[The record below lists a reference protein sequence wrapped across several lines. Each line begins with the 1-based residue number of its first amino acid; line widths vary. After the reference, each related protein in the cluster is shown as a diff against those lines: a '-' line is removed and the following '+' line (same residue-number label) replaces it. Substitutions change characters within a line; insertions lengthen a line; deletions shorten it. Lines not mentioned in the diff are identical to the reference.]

1 MIFLSYDFALN
12 DSAKNLLIWIEIT
25 KSLSQTNTAMFR
37 RLSNIFRGFLG
48 LFVSG
53 LEKRNPEALLE
64 LEKENLR
71 KQIAQFNQGLSA
83 HAGLCEKLIS
93 QVKRQEAEEQDL
105 KAKAAAN
112 LRAGNQRLA
121 GEIALELQRVRREL
135 ADNRAQLGD
144 AEKTYKELVLSRDI
158 AIKTARS
165 KIESLRK
172 DLDSMKM
179 NKALAEMNEM
189 ASGMLTTI
197 GGSGDT
203 LDRLHQM
210 VEEENTKAAGRA
222 RVARDSIDTTRFQE
236 KAAER
241 EALEDIALADL
252 AAELGMAVPSNAPP
266 ATTEVRKEMTPE

>member
-1 MIFLSYDFALN
+1 
-12 DSAKNLLIWIEIT
+12 
-25 KSLSQTNTAMFR
+25 MFR

-53 LEKRNPEALLE
+53 LEKRSPEALLE

-71 KQIAQFNQGLSA
+71 TQITKFNQGLAA
-83 HAGLCEKLIS
+83 HAGLCEKLIA
-93 QVKRQEAEEQDL
+93 QVKRQEGEEQDL

-121 GEIALELQRVRREL
+121 GEVALELQRVRKDL

-144 AEKTYKELVLSRDI
+144 AEKTYQELVSSRDT
-158 AIKTARS
+158 AIKSARA
-165 KIESLRK
+165 KIEALRK
-172 DLDSMKM
+172 DLDSLKM

-189 ASGMLTTI
+189 ASGMLGQI

-210 VEEENTKAAGRA
+210 VQDENAKAAGRS
-222 RVARDSIDTTRFQE
+222 RVARDSVGADRFKEQ
-236 KAAER
+236 AAEH
-241 EALEDIALADL
+241 EALADMALADL
-252 AAELGMAVPSNAPP
+252 AAELGMAVQGPG
-266 ATTEVRKEMTPE
+266 TEPGTDVKKEMTPQ

>member
-1 MIFLSYDFALN
+1 
-12 DSAKNLLIWIEIT
+12 
-25 KSLSQTNTAMFR
+25 MFR

-48 LFVSG
+48 LFISG

-71 KQIAQFNQGLSA
+71 TQIAQFNQGLSA

-93 QVKRQEAEEQDL
+93 QVKRQEAEEQSL
-105 KAKAAAN
+105 KAKASAN

-121 GEIALELQRVRREL
+121 GEIALELQRIRKDL
-135 ADNRAQLGD
+135 ADNRSQLTD
-144 AEKTYKELVLSRDI
+144 AEITYKDLVLSRD
-158 AIKTARS
+158 TAMKVARE

-189 ASGMLTTI
+189 ASGMLTQI

-222 RVARDSIDTTRFQE
+222 RVARDSIDTTRFKE
-236 KAAER
+236 KASER

-252 AAELGMAVPSNAPP
+252 AAELGMAVPGAEAPAP
-266 ATTEVRKEMTPE
+266 VGEIKKEMNPG

>member
-1 MIFLSYDFALN
+1 
-12 DSAKNLLIWIEIT
+12 
-25 KSLSQTNTAMFR
+25 MFR
-37 RLSNIFRGFLG
+37 RLANIFRGFLG

-64 LEKENLR
+64 LEQENLR
-71 KQIAQFNQGLSA
+71 TQIAQFNQGLTT

-93 QVKRQEAEEQDL
+93 QVKRQQAEEQDL

-121 GEIALELQRVRREL
+121 GEIALELQRVRKDL
-135 ADNRAQLGD
+135 AENQAQLAD
-144 AEKTYKELVLSRDI
+144 AEKTYKDLVASRDT
-158 AIKTARS
+158 AIKTARD

-189 ASGMLTTI
+189 ASGMLTQI

-203 LDRLHQM
+203 LDRLSKM
-210 VEEENTKAAGRA
+210 VDEENTKAAGRA
-222 RVARDSIDTTRFQE
+222 RVARDSLDTSHFKEQ
-236 KAAER
+236 ASER
-241 EALEDIALADL
+241 EALQDIALADL
-252 AAELGMAVPSNAPP
+252 AAELGMPVPTAATPARTTPAAP
-266 ATTEVRKEMTPE
+266 AEVKKEMTPQ

>member
-1 MIFLSYDFALN
+1 VTIPN
-12 DSAKNLLIWIEIT
+12 QQENH
-25 KSLSQTNTAMFR
+25 AMFR

-53 LEKRNPEALLE
+53 LVKRNPEALLE

-71 KQIAQFNQGLSA
+71 NQIAQFNQGLSA

-121 GEIALELQRVRREL
+121 GEIALELQRIRKDL
-135 ADNRAQLGD
+135 ADNRAQLND
-144 AEKTYKELVLSRDI
+144 AEKTYKELVMSRDT
-158 AIKTARS
+158 AIKTARA
-165 KIESLRK
+165 KMEALRK
-172 DLDSMKM
+172 DLDGLKM

-210 VEEENTKAAGRA
+210 VDEENTKAAGRA
-222 RVARDSIDTTRFQE
+222 RVARDSLDTTRFKE
-236 KAAER
+236 KASER
-241 EALEDIALADL
+241 EALEDMALADL
-252 AAELGMAVPSNAPP
+252 AAELGMPVPDASASAP
-266 ATTEVRKEMTPE
+266 AGEIKKEMTPQ

>member
-1 MIFLSYDFALN
+1 
-12 DSAKNLLIWIEIT
+12 
-25 KSLSQTNTAMFR
+25 MFR

-48 LFVSG
+48 LFISD

-93 QVKRQEAEEQDL
+93 QVKRQEAEEKDL

-121 GEIALELQRVRREL
+121 GEIALELQRIRKDL
-135 ADNRAQLGD
+135 ADNRSQLND
-144 AEKTYKELVLSRDI
+144 AEKTYKELVLSRDT
-158 AIKTARS
+158 AMKTARA
-165 KIESLRK
+165 KIEALRK
-172 DLDSMKM
+172 DLDGMKM

-222 RVARDSIDTTRFQE
+222 RVARDSLDTTRFKEQ
-236 KAAER
+236 ASER

-252 AAELGMAVPSNAPP
+252 AAELGMSVPGLEAPTP
-266 ATTEVRKEMTPE
+266 VGEIKKEMNPG

>member
-1 MIFLSYDFALN
+1 MRLPATLLLAACGTFAIPAMSSTPASPAAASTATAAATPQRLTLEAITGDTPLSGPTLVQPKFSPDGARVTFL
-12 DSAKNLLIWIEIT
+12 K
-25 KSLSQTNTAMFR
+25 
-37 RLSNIFRGFLG
+37 G
-48 LFVSG
+48 
-53 LEKRNPEALLE
+53 
-64 LEKENLR
+64 
-71 KQIAQFNQGLSA
+71 
-83 HAGLCEKLIS
+83 
-93 QVKRQEAEEQDL
+93 
-105 KAKAAAN
+105 KAAAN

-121 GEIALELQRVRREL
+121 GEIALELQRIRKDL
-135 ADNRAQLGD
+135 ADNRSQLND
-144 AEKTYKELVLSRDI
+144 AEKTYKELVLSRDT
-158 AIKTARS
+158 AIKTART

-222 RVARDSIDTTRFQE
+222 RVARDSIDTTRFKE

-252 AAELGMAVPSNAPP
+252 AAELGMAVPGAQTP
-266 ATTEVRKEMTPE
+266 AATEVKKEMTPE

>member
-1 MIFLSYDFALN
+1 
-12 DSAKNLLIWIEIT
+12 
-25 KSLSQTNTAMFR
+25 MFS

-48 LFVSG
+48 LFISG

-71 KQIAQFNQGLSA
+71 KQIAEFNQGLA
-83 HAGLCEKLIS
+83 THAGLCEKLIS
-93 QVKRQEAEEQDL
+93 QVKRQEAEEQEL
-105 KAKAAAN
+105 KAKAVAN

-121 GEIALELQRVRREL
+121 GEIALELQRIRKDL
-135 ADNRAQLGD
+135 ADNQSQLTD
-144 AEKTYKELVLSRDI
+144 AEKTYRDLVMSRDT
-158 AIKTARS
+158 AIKVARD

-172 DLDSMKM
+172 GLDSMKM

-189 ASGMLTTI
+189 ASGMLTQI

-210 VEEENTKAAGRA
+210 VEEENTKASGRA
-222 RVARDSIDTTRFQE
+222 RVARDSLDTTRFKE
-236 KAAER
+236 KASER

-252 AAELGMAVPSNAPP
+252 AAELGMAVPGTAAPSS
-266 ATTEVRKEMTPE
+266 TGEIKKEMTPQ

>member
-1 MIFLSYDFALN
+1 
-12 DSAKNLLIWIEIT
+12 
-25 KSLSQTNTAMFR
+25 MFR
-37 RLSNIFRGFLG
+37 RISNLFRGFLG

-64 LEKENLR
+64 LERENLR
-71 KQIAQFNQGLSA
+71 TQIAQFNQGLAA
-83 HAGLCEKLIS
+83 HAGLCEKLIT
-93 QVKRQEAEEQDL
+93 QVKRQEAEEQEL

-121 GEIALELQRVRREL
+121 GEIALELQRLRKEL
-135 ADNRAQLGD
+135 VDNRSQLTD
-144 AEKTYKELVLSRDI
+144 AEKTYKELIQSRDT

-165 KIESLRK
+165 KIEALRK
-172 DLDSMKM
+172 DLDSLKM

-189 ASGMLTTI
+189 ASGMLSQI

-222 RVARDSIDTTRFQE
+222 RVARDSVDTSRFKEQ
-236 KAAER
+236 AAER

-252 AAELGMAVPSNAPP
+252 AAELGMAVPGGATPAP
-266 ATTEVRKEMTPE
+266 ASEIRKEMNPQ